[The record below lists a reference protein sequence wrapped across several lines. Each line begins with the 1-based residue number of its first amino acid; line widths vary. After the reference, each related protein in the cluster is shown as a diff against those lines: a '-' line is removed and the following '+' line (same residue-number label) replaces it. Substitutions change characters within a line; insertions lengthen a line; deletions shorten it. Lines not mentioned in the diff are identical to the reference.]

1 MEVTLE
7 LDPRKNEAKSLL
19 DFLQNL
25 SFVKVNTNNGKP
37 LYNAATEKAI
47 SDAKKGINIT
57 KMTLE
62 EFRKELY

>member
-7 LDPRKNEAKSLL
+7 LDPRKKEAKALL
-19 DFLQNL
+19 DFLQSL
-25 SFVKVNTNNGKP
+25 SFVKINKDKP
-37 LYNAATEKAI
+37 RYNAATEKAI
-47 SDAKKGINIT
+47 SDAKKGINVT